1 MKGKLLKELVV
12 LTGLFILS
20 ESTAFSQ
27 ALCDKYHDRY
37 RVCVEARE
45 GGSNVDYY
53 DCATYTNETDCTN
66 AGCFWNDQGVPA
78 PGTCVVDICLADN
91 DFSGRITGGDLGVM
105 KKELGRVS
113 CPCNP

>member
-1 MKGKLLKELVV
+1 MKTKVLSIIAVLVM
-12 LTGLFILS
+12 LS
-20 ESTAFSQ
+20 ASTTLAQ
-27 ALCDKYHDRY
+27 DLCDSYQDKY
-37 RVCVEARE
+37 RVCIEA
-45 GGSNVDYY
+45 GVAGSNLDLV

-66 AGCFWNDQGVPA
+66 AGCYWNDQGLPA
-78 PGTCVVDICLADN
+78 PGVCVVDICLADS